1 MGQNSRPGGCIHLLL
16 LASVGLDALV
26 VEVLKSPLVYFAGLG
41 GGEGWDLPI
50 GPGLLRILFALMA
63 LMEIGLAL
71 LLLYR
76 PILFRTPEELPV
88 SPRSSFVLAYALLGS
103 IPVYGL
109 VLFLLTGRRLDFY
122 AFAVPA
128 AVALLLLTTQGG
140 RWDRLA
146 QNEKVDQN
154 AG

>member
-1 MGQNSRPGGCIHLLL
+1 MRQNSRPGGCIHLLL

-41 GGEGWDLPI
+41 GGESWNLPI

-63 LMEIGLAL
+63 LMETGLAL
-71 LLLYR
+71 LMLYR
-76 PILFRTPEELPV
+76 PLLFRTPEESAL
-88 SPRSSFVLAYALLGS
+88 SGSSAFLLAYVLLAAV
-103 IPVYGL
+103 PVYGL

-140 RWDRLA
+140 RWDRLTE
-146 QNEKVDQN
+146 N
-154 AG
+154 